1 MDNKPF
7 VKTSI
12 GFWNNRPNVYVSA
25 ATGLLQEE
33 IDILRSYKVGDQLV
47 LFLNSEKKTERSPD
61 ASLRKSVPY
70 VPKAAPVGEDIP
82 F

>member
-1 MDNKPF
+1 MDKPF
-7 VKTSI
+7 VKSNI
-12 GFWNNRPNVYVSA
+12 GFWMNRPNVYVSA

-33 IDILRSYKVGDQLV
+33 IDILQSFKVGDQLV
-47 LFLNSEKKTERSPD
+47 LFMNGEKKTERSPD

-70 VPKAAPVGEDIP
+70 TPKPREVGEDIP